1 MFNFKVHGQPLGLV
15 TIFIAALSSVGG
27 MVFGYDIGMISDML
41 LMRDFLER
49 FSDIQ
54 EGCDANGMNCETYEF
69 SRVREG
75 LIVGLLSIG
84 TFGGALLGAPLADF
98 LGRRWAMTI
107 ECIVVSIGF
116 LVQITT
122 FEVWQQF
129 AVGRLIAGLGVGA
142 LSAAVPMYMSE
153 CVVASF
159 RGTAV
164 ACYQLAI
171 TFGMLLAYCFCY
183 GTRQLDS
190 DASWRIIVGLGY
202 ALTFTLGFQVES
214 PRWLMKNDRTDDA
227 RNALE
232 RIRGIK
238 TDYDRAVVEHDYR
251 EIETNINMEREND
264 APFWQ
269 SWIECFV
276 GSPGSKKLA
285 YRTFLGMM
293 MQSLQQL
300 TGANYFFYYGATIF
314 QSVGIEDSYITQIIM
329 GVVNFVC
336 VFFSLYVL
344 EHYGRRRPL
353 YIGGLWQIV
362 SESNCILLTAI
373 KIWLLIFASVGV
385 CRPPSEYEGMGD
397 LMIVSACLFIA
408 SYATTWGPACWI
420 VTGETFPTRTRARQ
434 ASLAT
439 ASNWTWNF
447 LISFFSP
454 FITGDIGFA
463 YGYIFAGCNLFA
475 SVFVFFFLYE
485 TAGLSLENVDIM
497 YSTKGLTA
505 WASEKWVPPGYNSRR
520 DVMEAN
526 KMDIYGNPENIE
538 HSDNVDHSDKR
549 FESDENSQASGHR
562 EYTSKK
568 ESA

>member
-1 MFNFKVHGQPLGLV
+1 MINFEIKGQPVGLMTISIALLSPIDLSEEVSLGVYRLNLRY
-15 TIFIAALSSVGG
+15 AAVNIHSR
-27 MVFGYDIGMISDML
+27 YDTGMISDML

-49 FSDIQ
+49 FSDIR
-54 EGCDANGMNCETYEF
+54 EGCDSNGMNCSNYEL

-84 TFGGALLGAPLADF
+84 TLAGAIFGAPIADY

-116 LVQITT
+116 LIQITT
-122 FEVWQQF
+122 FTVWQQL

-159 RGTAV
+159 RGAAV

-171 TFGMLLAYCFCY
+171 TLGVLLSYCFCI

-190 DASWRIIVGLGY
+190 DASWRIIIGLGF
-202 ALTFTLGFQVES
+202 AFTFTLGIGIWFLPES

-314 QSVGIEDSYITQIIM
+314 QSVGIDDSYITQIIL

-336 VFFSLYVL
+336 VFASLYIL
-344 EHYGRRRPL
+344 EHFGRRKPL
-353 YIGGLWQIV
+353 YIGGLWQRV
-362 SESNCILLTAI
+362 A
-373 KIWLLIFASVGV
+373 
-385 CRPPSEYEGMGD
+385 RPPAEYDGMGD

-408 SYATTWGPACWI
+408 SYAATWGPGCWI
-420 VTGETFPTRTRARQ
+420 ITGETFPTRTRARQ

-485 TAGLSLENVDIM
+485 TADLSLEAVNEM

-505 WASEKWVPPGYNSRR
+505 WGSEKWIPPGMSRR
-520 DVMEAN
+520 GDALESSNAE
-526 KMDIYGNPENIE
+526 KYTF
-538 HSDNVDHSDKR
+538 DHSDGDR
-549 FESDENSQASGHR
+549 FSQSSGNNDDAGN
-562 EYTSKK
+562 K
-568 ESA
+568 A